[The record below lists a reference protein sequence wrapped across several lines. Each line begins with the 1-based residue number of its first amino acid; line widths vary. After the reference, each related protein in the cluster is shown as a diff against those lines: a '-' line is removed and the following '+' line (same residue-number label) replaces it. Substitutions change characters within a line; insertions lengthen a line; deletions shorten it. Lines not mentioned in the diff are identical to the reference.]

1 MKLKNYLF
9 EIKYFFKKFEF
20 LKVYNSPF
28 KTIIPKLYIGKVAV
42 GTPYFF
48 PRNWVKA
55 TPKLAKKAALE
66 ALQKERDFNIRNP
79 KNIQRVRTYSE
90 IYRDNLNY
98 LYPVSKKIGFDF
110 VGLGW
115 KTKWEYN
122 DYRFEWNP
130 VWSFV
135 FFKWQIAL
143 IFAPK
148 EDENHY
154 WECWLAYSRDT
165 DKTKSTKERIE
176 QAKKDFPCIWSSYK
190 DGVKTTIC
198 YWDKVLKKKWL

>member
-55 TPKLAKKAALE
+55 TPERAHKAVLDYIAREESYNKMNPDYARKIRPYDEVFKEKMRYDYAVDKK
-66 ALQKERDFNIRNP
+66 
-79 KNIQRVRTYSE
+79 V
-90 IYRDNLNY
+90 
-98 LYPVSKKIGFDF
+98 GFDF

-115 KTKWEYN
+115 KTKWEWN

-148 EDENHY
+148 EDESHY

-198 YWDKVLKKKWL
+198 YWDKVLKKK

>member
-9 EIKYFFKKFEF
+9 KIKYFFKKFEF

-55 TPKLAKKAALE
+55 TPERAHKAVLDYIAREESYNKMNPDYARKIRPYDEVFKEKMRYDYAVDKK
-66 ALQKERDFNIRNP
+66 
-79 KNIQRVRTYSE
+79 V
-90 IYRDNLNY
+90 
-98 LYPVSKKIGFDF
+98 GFDF

-115 KTKWEYN
+115 KTKWEWN

-148 EDENHY
+148 EDESHY

-198 YWDKVLKKKWL
+198 YWDKVLKKK

>member
-1 MKLKNYLF
+1 MNKLKNYLF
-9 EIKYFFKKFEF
+9 KIKYFFKKFEF
-20 LKVYNSPF
+20 LKIYNSPF
-28 KTIIPKLYIGKVAV
+28 KTIIPKFYLGKIAI

-48 PRNWVKA
+48 PRRWVNN
-55 TPKLAKKAALE
+55 
-66 ALQKERDFNIRNP
+66 KENP
-79 KNIQRVRTYSE
+79 GYLKNV
-90 IYRDNLNY
+90 
-98 LYPVSKKIGFDF
+98 PKKIGFDF

-130 VWSFV
+130 IWSFV

-154 WECWLAYSRDT
+154 WECWLAYLKDT